1 MHPVL
6 NTWLYHPPNYFSFC
20 LGGKRRKPTRG
31 RKKIGKRE
39 REREGGAGG
48 CWPAKHF
55 KPKDVRAQKVGPS
68 KNWTIYPAI
77 RLTLHLHPSRGLYPE
92 ISTLHPLLIW
102 TSEWIYSLFYVS
114 PVSPWIMLMSTGSK
128 RDYFISFHKECQHL
142 SST

>member
-1 MHPVL
+1 MTL
-6 NTWLYHPPNYFSFC
+6 SSTQLFFF
-20 LGGKRRKPTRG
+20 LFGGKEEEAHQGEKEDWE
-31 RKKIGKRE
+31 E
-39 REREGGAGG
+39 REREKGKG

-77 RLTLHLHPSRGLYPE
+77 RLTLHLHPSHGLYPE

-114 PVSPWIMLMSTGSK
+114 PVSPWIMLMLTGSK
-128 RDYFISFHKECQHL
+128 RDYFISFHKECQHM